1 MKKENDLMRQ
11 LGDLVKDTKAGKIH
25 WRVNVSTTEYND
37 PANKPKIQA
46 EGENWTVDECYVS
59 YYCEYHGQEFLMIS
73 YEMISQAGSKQKTT
87 NMIFLPPLG
96 IRVFD
101 LSTLMPYSAQASQ
114 MLTYSVHNLW
124 LTILET
130 KKAHPELVQLDADE
144 RVLTIDDLTQQG

>member
-11 LGDLVKDTKAGKIH
+11 LGDLVKDTKGGKIN

-59 YYCEYHGQEFLMIS
+59 YYCEHHGQEFLMIS

-101 LSTLMPYSAQASQ
+101 LSTLMPYSVEASQ
-114 MLTYSVHNLW
+114 MLVYSVHNLW

-130 KKAHPELVQLDADE
+130 QKEHPNLVQLDADE
-144 RVLTIDDLTQQG
+144 RVLTIDDLAQQG